1 MLKQR
6 TVLYLIMYLKRVI
19 IIPCL
24 LLLICTSQ
32 LCFLS
37 VINPNFLIGDSV
49 TNIDASEV
57 LIDQENKD
65 PFRSKEKNSSL
76 INDEFQISNSLIS
89 YLRALGKN
97 DILLSNSIQELLHET
112 PKSMWRITKVKL
124 IVTFNSHQQ
133 IFNHVVSSYDPEIMN
148 ILPIALFRTTLDSIN
163 NIRSLP
169 GVTGVYLDK
178 LIPPPE
184 NYWDSQS
191 NVENEGIMTYPS
203 EEIIGA
209 RYLQNLGINGT
220 GVTIAILDTGIDKTH
235 PDLDDIDNKDST
247 SDPKVILEASFID
260 FDDDGKNDTSP
271 MDDHYHGTHVA
282 GIAAANGYI
291 RGVAPGATLMNGKV
305 LDKTIGGY
313 TSWIVKGIDWA
324 VSNGA
329 DIISMSLGGLPGD
342 LDPLF
347 EKAIDS
353 AWENNVTVIA
363 SAGNAGPGP
372 SSISSPGSESRTL
385 TVGAS
390 NVYNDIAFFS
400 SRGPSVNGT
409 IDPDVVAPGRGI
421 LSLDPGGGYTTA
433 SGTSMSAPA
442 VAGVVALLLSNIT
455 NASPNQIR
463 SALLSSASDMGRHVF
478 TQGAGLVNATAALEH
493 LHTQSVYAF
502 PSFTSS
508 SPLILSPG
516 EVFEY
521 QFDIFLNQSFTSLNV
536 TTSVQLKSYV
546 NISLIDLGQDGWI
559 RARINVTMPNFII
572 TNVIMVNNG
581 SKNYYN
587 ASLSLKPD
595 RIVDDAG
602 SGTDAGET
610 FIGALPLGIDVP
622 ITGEIHKW
630 DRDIYSFPVVKD
642 QIYSVELYNLTGNL
656 KIFLTD
662 ENGSI
667 FNRSSNLG
675 HLPEKIVFKALS
687 SGNYFIRIE
696 DQTPGKYALLVQIT
710 DNVELFSFKPA
721 YLTGKIWSNSVDD
734 DSDGLFDTL
743 EFLVEVNVS
752 IAGRYNFWYSI
763 AQNRSDYYFG
773 KYIFMWNLINLTISH
788 GLQNLTISVPG
799 GIIQSS
805 GFNGSYI
812 INELA
817 LGKNDF
823 SLLFNHDLE
832 VFVTPN
838 FNHTSF
844 DPLDNYL
851 QTIDIGEKDLDG
863 NGVPEKIIVE
873 LGFYFTSSGIYGVGV
888 PVFNENQNEILA
900 FNTETIR
907 VSQPGLVTVK
917 IEFIAQKFQK
927 LSDIAVFGV
936 AGSWFRYLIPVFSEI
951 SKETL
956 ATFDPIINYT
966 ITDDSVDLNG
976 NSQNDALRFIFSV
989 TSKIKT
995 TALLFT
1001 GHPFSYPNETITLIN
1016 SSEKTVQLNLGSNEV
1031 FIDLDA
1037 RILKSRGLNGPYFL
1051 PDLGLTVSEF
1061 EMTLKTPYIS
1071 QYYSFSAFET
1081 ALVRFSNFFGGTKY
1095 NSSSEAGLELIWEIT
1110 STQQIEVNFE
1120 FDVRDYDPLQGEF
1133 SKTIEFNKEINIGV
1147 SNLTIRINAED
1158 LYNSSYIGG
1167 LEVYYASIFLSD
1179 IQYGLRH
1186 RFQEHNLSL
1195 IDFTFH
1201 VGILPS
1207 VDYREYSM
1215 YVDAFFIKIPEISFI
1230 RVDSQ
1235 NLYDGVSV
1243 NTTIGVNQI
1252 GTYTIVIDLFSKNDY
1267 LLLNIENKTSLVAS
1281 EPNNYS
1287 LNFFFSAE
1295 TIAREGFNQMIYGNI
1310 SVSNTSSLTVSESKI
1325 PHFIFNISELNY
1337 ILPVNTISKVI
1348 DKALDSNQDGKFDAI
1363 FVILTVNVT
1372 SSSNYGF
1379 SIGFYSQL
1387 NHFYEAYL
1395 GNVTLIKQ
1403 YFTAGVHNITVQI
1416 PYYYLL
1422 AINSKADEFKVTP
1435 EIKIIMV
1442 PLFGEDGKRKFL
1454 ISAEPMFLESQYDLS
1469 QFYLVQPM
1477 SFGLVKFIQS
1487 DIDADGIA
1495 DTLDAII
1502 SIVVNDI
1509 LSYSL
1514 EIELEVFW
1522 QQKSNIIKKKFNYN
1536 PKGLGVF
1543 QTDTRFFLSEI
1554 FVSPDLPSRY
1564 TVKGHVKIIS
1574 YDGIQIDSYVT
1585 PFSIAFE
1592 TEISFPN
1599 TSTPTTDTP
1608 EGGNNI
1614 SVFQKIIGLILIA
1627 SIIICLTGGSVILYR
1642 RLYKVK

>member
-1 MLKQR
+1 M
-6 TVLYLIMYLKRVI
+6 
-19 IIPCL
+19 
-24 LLLICTSQ
+24 
-32 LCFLS
+32 
-37 VINPNFLIGDSV
+37 NPKFLIDDPV
-49 TNIDASEV
+49 NNIDASEV

-65 PFRSKEKNSSL
+65 PLKSKEKNSFK
-76 INDEFQISNSLIS
+76 ITDEFQNQNSLIS
-89 YLRALGKN
+89 YLRSSGKN

-112 PKSMWRITKVKL
+112 PKSMWKITKVKL
-124 IVTFNSHQQ
+124 IVTFSSHQQ
-133 IFNHVVSSYDPEIMN
+133 ISNHIISSYNPEILN
-148 ILPIALFRTTLDSIN
+148 ILPIALFKTTLNSIN
-163 NIRSLP
+163 DIRSLP

-178 LIPPPE
+178 LIPLPE
-184 NYWDSQS
+184 EYWDPQISL
-191 NVENEGIMTYPS
+191 ENEGIMTYPS

-282 GIAAANGYI
+282 GIAAANGYL

-347 EKAIDS
+347 ENAIDS
-353 AWENNVTVIA
+353 AWENSVTVIA
-363 SAGNAGPGP
+363 SAGNDGPGP

-390 NVYNDIAFFS
+390 NVYNDVAFFS

-421 LSLDPGGGYTTA
+421 LSLEHGGGYTTA

-455 NASPNQIR
+455 NASPDQIR

-493 LHTQSVYAF
+493 LQTQSVYAF

-521 QFDIFLNQSFTSLNV
+521 QFDIFLNQSFTSLNI
-536 TTSVQLKSYV
+536 TPSVQLKSYV

-559 RARINVTMPNFII
+559 RARINVTMPNLII
-572 TNVIMVNNG
+572 TDVIMVNNG

-587 ASLSLKPD
+587 ATLSLKPD
-595 RIVDDAG
+595 RIVDDAS

-610 FIGALPLGIDVP
+610 FIGALTLGIGVP

-630 DRDIYSFPVVKD
+630 DRDIYSFPAVKD

-656 KIFLTD
+656 EIFLAD

-667 FNRSSNLG
+667 INRSSNPG

-687 SGNYFIRIE
+687 SGDYFIRIE

-721 YLTGKIWSNSVDD
+721 FLTSKIWSNSVDD

-773 KYIFMWNLINLTISH
+773 KYVFMWDLINLTLSQ
-788 GLQNLTISVPG
+788 GLQNFTISVPG
-799 GIIQSS
+799 GILQSS
-805 GFNGSYI
+805 GFNGSYV

-832 VFVTPN
+832 VFVSPN

-844 DPLDNYL
+844 DPLDNCL

-873 LGFYFTSSGIYGVGV
+873 LDFYFTSSGIYGVGI
-888 PVFNENQNEILA
+888 PVFNENQNEVLA

-907 VSQPGLVTVK
+907 VSQPGLVTIK
-917 IEFIAQKFQK
+917 IEFIAQKFEK
-927 LSDIAVFGV
+927 LSDIALFGV
-936 AGSWFRYLIPVFSEI
+936 AGSWFRYLIPVFNEI
-951 SKETL
+951 SKESV
-956 ATFDPIINYT
+956 ATFDSIINYT
-966 ITDDSVDLNG
+966 ISDDSIDLNDNG
-976 NSQNDALRFIFSV
+976 QNDVIRFTFSV
-989 TSKIKT
+989 TSKKKT

-1001 GHPFSYPNETITLIN
+1001 GHPFSYPNETMTLIN
-1016 SSEKTVQLNLGSNEV
+1016 TSEKTVQLNLGTNEV
-1031 FIDLDA
+1031 WIDLDA
-1037 RILKSRGLNGPYFL
+1037 RILRSRALNGPYFL

-1061 EMTLKTPYIS
+1061 EMTLKTPYVS
-1071 QYYSFSAFET
+1071 QYYNFSAFEP

-1120 FDVRDYDPLQGEF
+1120 FEVRDYDPLQGEF
-1133 SKTIEFNKEINIGV
+1133 SKTIEFNKEINVGI
-1147 SNLTIRINAED
+1147 SNLTIRINAVD

-1167 LEVYYASIFLSD
+1167 LEVYSASIFSPD
-1179 IQYGLRH
+1179 SQYGLRH

-1215 YVDAFFIKIPEISFI
+1215 YVDAFIIKLPEISFI
-1230 RVDSQ
+1230 NTGSQ
-1235 NLYDGVSV
+1235 NLYNGFSV
-1243 NTTIGVNQI
+1243 NTTIRVNKI
-1252 GTYTIVIDLFSKNDY
+1252 GSYTIAIDLFSENDY
-1267 LLLNIENKTSLVAS
+1267 LLINIKNSTSLVAS

-1287 LNFFFSAE
+1287 IIFYFSAE
-1295 TIAREGFNQMIYGNI
+1295 TIAREGFNQMIYGNVSI
-1310 SVSNTSSLTVSESKI
+1310 SNTSSLTIAGSNI
-1325 PHFIFNISELNY
+1325 PHFAFNISKLNY
-1337 ILPVNTISKVI
+1337 TLPVNTMSKVI
-1348 DKALDSNQDGKFDAI
+1348 DYALDSDQDGKFDAV
-1363 FVILTVNVT
+1363 FVILTVNMT
-1372 SSSNYGF
+1372 ITSNYGF
-1379 SIGFYSQL
+1379 SIGFYAQL
-1387 NHFYEAYL
+1387 NQFYEAYL
-1395 GNVTLIKQ
+1395 GNVTLLKQ
-1403 YFTAGVHNITVQI
+1403 YFSVGVHNITLQI
-1416 PYYYLL
+1416 PYYYFL
-1422 AINSKADEFKVTP
+1422 AIHDKADEFKVNS

-1442 PLFGEDGKRKFL
+1442 PLFAEDGKGQFL

-1469 QFYLVQPM
+1469 QFYLVQPL
-1477 SFGLVKFIQS
+1477 SIGLVKFIQK
-1487 DIDADGIA
+1487 DTDADGIA

-1502 SIVVNDI
+1502 SIVVHDI
-1509 LSYSL
+1509 LSYYL

-1522 QQKSNIIKKKFNYN
+1522 LQKSNIIKKKFNYN
-1536 PKGLGVF
+1536 PSSLGVF
-1543 QTDTRFFLSEI
+1543 QTNTRFLLSEI
-1554 FVSPDLPSRY
+1554 FISSDPPSHY
-1564 TVKGHVKIIS
+1564 TVKAHVKVIS

-1585 PFSIAFE
+1585 PFVIAFE
-1592 TEISFPN
+1592 TDLSFQK
-1599 TSTPTTDTP
+1599 TSPTTTDIPRSKSNLSWILTVI
-1608 EGGNNI
+1608 GMI
-1614 SVFQKIIGLILIA
+1614 IIASTIIGITGV
-1627 SIIICLTGGSVILYR
+1627 SIILYR
-1642 RLYKVK
+1642 KFSIRFFNKFKG